1 MINDNFIYFTAFLIG
16 IAGSTHCIGMCSS
29 IIIILSINVK
39 DINKKIYFITCYN
52 VGRIFSYSII
62 GLIGGIFGTTV
73 FNLSNNFILASIIK
87 LFSGT
92 IITLLGLYLLGLSNK
107 FLFIEKSLSKIF
119 YNLTPLYKK
128 IIPIK
133 TYWKALL
140 IGLLWGYIPCG
151 LVYSVFIW
159 ALSSGNII
167 KSCLLMTFF
176 GLGTL
181 PSIISI
187 GYSQFFIK
195 KINNYK
201 IIKNIIN
208 ILIISFGIFTILTAF
223 SKCHHLQ

>member
-1 MINDNFIYFTAFLIG
+1 MINNNLIYLTAFLIG
-16 IAGSTHCIGMCSS
+16 IAGSIHCIGMCSS

-39 DINKKIYFITCYN
+39 DTNKKKYLIICYN
-52 VGRIFSYSII
+52 IGRIFSYSII
-62 GLIGGIFGTTV
+62 GLIGGIFGTTL
-73 FNLSNNFILASIIK
+73 FNLSNNVILASTIK

-107 FLFIEKSLSKIF
+107 FLFIEKFLSKIF
-119 YNLTPLYKK
+119 YNLTPFYKK
-128 IIPIK
+128 IISVK

-159 ALSSGNII
+159 ALSSGDII

-181 PSIISI
+181 PSIISV

-195 KINNYK
+195 KINK
-201 IIKNIIN
+201 HKMIKNIIN
-208 ILIISFGIFTILTAF
+208 SFITIFGIFIILTAF
-223 SKCHHLQ
+223 SKCHHL